1 MSLGHRRKRLRANSQ
16 NLRGKNLPGFNGSRV
31 LATRRFLRTV
41 LQPFNAARPIDIM
54 AAIMS
59 FSLVRSRP
67 ISTIDRSRCCL
78 LVAGFARVFA
88 PPARWGV
95 FWCGVGDFLTALS
108 DQFAGLLPLLQ

>member
-1 MSLGHRRKRLRANSQ
+1 MSLAHRSKRLRANSQ

-59 FSLVRSRP
+59 FSWVRSRP
-67 ISTIDRSRCCL
+67 IRTIDRSRWCL
-78 LVAGFARVFA
+78 RVAVYGRFFA
-88 PPARWGV
+88 PPSAGGFLGV
-95 FWCGVGDFLTALS
+95 VLGFHR
-108 DQFAGLLPLLQ
+108 P